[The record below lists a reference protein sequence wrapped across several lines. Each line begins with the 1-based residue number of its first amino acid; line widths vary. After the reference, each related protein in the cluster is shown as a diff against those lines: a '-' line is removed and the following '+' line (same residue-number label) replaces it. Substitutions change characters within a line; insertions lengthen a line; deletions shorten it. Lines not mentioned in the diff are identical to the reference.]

1 MLMLGWLLCNIYFAA
16 AKYHDIIGMKDNTLK
31 LWLVETYSYGASNI
45 PLYGL
50 T

>member
-16 AKYHDIIGMKDNTLK
+16 AKYHVMIDMKDNTLT

-45 PLYGL
+45 PLDVL